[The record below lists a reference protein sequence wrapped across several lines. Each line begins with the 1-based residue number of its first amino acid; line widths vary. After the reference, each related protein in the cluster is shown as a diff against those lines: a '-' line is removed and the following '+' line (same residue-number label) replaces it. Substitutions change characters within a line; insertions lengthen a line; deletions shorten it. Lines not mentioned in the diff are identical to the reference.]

1 MNFYQALS
9 IFESEYP
16 LKKSH
21 LKHEY
26 QRLAQQY
33 NPRNYHT
40 YQEQIW
46 ASKHLLKLHQAY
58 HFLLQNPW
66 KESIPAIKPDKCQ
79 SREKT
84 WNRWAKEP
92 STTSSSLFQLG
103 AFSYEKLMIFLC
115 GTPNC
120 SGIVG
125 FLLMGVVA
133 LVAIMW
139 LPYIYLAF
147 LFVYLIIVYIKIQR
161 IFLNIG
167 SWIMGQDL
175 RPSVPTASGQL
186 AYLSIITLVALPLL
200 YVAYYL
206 MIPYPFSIE
215 VWKQSFSNVEQLI
228 LLGGAVVFLITFY
241 EWLSGMYAMWLR
253 LRLRYVLSKH
263 RA

>member
-9 IFESEYP
+9 FFESESP
-16 LKKSH
+16 LEKSR

-46 ASKHLLKLHQAY
+46 ASKCLLKLHQAY
-58 HFLLQNPW
+58 HFLLQYPR
-66 KESIPAIKPDKCQ
+66 KESLPATKPDKRL
-79 SREKT
+79 SGEKY
-84 WNRWAKEP
+84 RKMWAKEP
-92 STTSSSLFQLG
+92 STTSSSLLQLG
-103 AFSYEKLMIFLC
+103 TFSYEKLMLFLC

-120 SGIVG
+120 SGVVG
-125 FLLMGVVA
+125 FLLMAVVA
-133 LVAIMW
+133 LIAITW

-147 LFVYLIIVYIKIQR
+147 LFVYLIAVYIKIQGV
-161 IFLNIG
+161 FLRIG
-167 SWIMGQDL
+167 SWIVGQDL
-175 RPSVPTASGQL
+175 KPSVPTASGQL
-186 AYLSIITLVALPLL
+186 AYLSIISLVSFPLL
-200 YVAYYL
+200 YVAYCL
-206 MIPYPFSIE
+206 IIPYPFSME

-253 LRLRYVLSKH
+253 LQIRYVLRKY
-263 RA
+263 